1 MDKNMEKLW
10 TDPILHHS
18 PRYAMLEVKAPCAA
32 LGGVLAFMGSS
43 EVRFWSRD
51 LEHPGTM
58 NHQVFFSTSN
68 LADVSRFRLLD
79 TLWCC
84 FLSMLKLWL
93 VKPTAALFLG
103 FVHSVSHHERSSK
116 LTVTWIMEYLT
127 KFHILGPHFWAFVFH
142 DGLQPESQKVLDF
155 TRTKLLLEPLFLTA
169 CRLYPP
175 WKWHFDSVSGLWGT
189 VFKMH
194 NHTVTELAAWQL
206 LRWVRFNEFFLW
218 QFWNFAL
225 AHLRWKHLWLNSCSA
240 LS

>member
-1 MDKNMEKLW
+1 
-10 TDPILHHS
+10 
-18 PRYAMLEVKAPCAA
+18 MLEVKAPCAA

-103 FVHSVSHHERSSK
+103 FVHSVSHHESSSK
-116 LTVTWIMEYLT
+116 LNLN
-127 KFHILGPHFWAFVFH
+127 HGILNEISNFRPAFLGIRLSWRSATRKPEGLGLHKNKTALGASVSH
-142 DGLQPESQKVLDF
+142 RLPSLPSLKMALRLGKRTLRYGLQDAQSHCHRISCMTVAKMSAIQRVLSLAVLKFCSSASQMETLVIKLMQRSVLGLSGHLPTD
-155 TRTKLLLEPLFLTA
+155 
-169 CRLYPP
+169 CRL
-175 WKWHFDSVSGLWGT
+175 DSCCDW
-189 VFKMH
+189 
-194 NHTVTELAAWQL
+194 
-206 LRWVRFNEFFLW
+206 
-218 QFWNFAL
+218 
-225 AHLRWKHLWLNSCSA
+225 
-240 LS
+240 